1 MNGGNNILK
10 HKSKKVI
17 SLILCFSLLFIG
29 IGSLT
34 KSKAAVPTYT
44 DSGRQHTSKQILSD
58 YQYFTKSTFKA
69 GNHFVG
75 ALACGGTAY
84 FNSFGNGAI
93 VPSYIKHVL
102 HSGNYSGQYNSHYL
116 ANYPKYKNL
125 LKQPAYYKTII
136 TPNSSLTEYP
146 DKSGAYIDFKK
157 AFNSLK
163 AESKSLGKNS
173 SLILSNENLKW
184 AKIDNQSGYLLTIP
198 FSASVKSVYIP
209 HKVLYKADWIM
220 IDGVK
225 DLDELVSTEHIIT
238 IDKYNTLEIGSDYS
252 YVESGDYK
260 KAVFISTTNDDGKTF
275 SFSGSH
281 FVQKAYLLDDAH
293 GLKNLKKSETIEAG
307 QMDLSGMKL
316 IWNFPDND
324 FLTCKYLPGHVL
336 APNAFVT
343 INGGCFEGSYIA
355 DSILNYCAEGH
366 FYPYGEVPESPEE
379 PSTPPT
385 QAPTQA
391 PTQTSSPSEEPT
403 PDITPTETPST
414 APSATPSAITTPDV
428 TPSDTPS
435 PSPSVAPTPSEFPT
449 PSPSVAPTPSEVPT
463 PSPSVAPTPSE
474 VPTPSPSAAPTPS
487 EVPTPS
493 PSAVPTPSEVPTPS
507 PSAAPTPSEVPTL
520 SPPAAPTPTAAP
532 SPTPSVVPTPTPWNP
547 PPTTVTPTPNVT
559 VKPTASATPSATP
572 NVTVKPTTSA
582 APSATPNAT
591 VKPTA
596 SAAPSATPNATVKP
610 TTSAAPSATPN
621 ITVKPTA
628 SAAPSAT
635 PGATTTPTASAS
647 VAPSATPDATAK
659 PVIKAKYPPADEPEL
674 PSGQKGSP
682 STGEKNQTLP
692 FILITV
698 VSGLGILFF
707 GLKLAALKKK

>member
-136 TPNSSLTEYP
+136 IPNSSLTEYP
-146 DKSGAYIDFKK
+146 DKNGAYIDFNK

-163 AESKSLGKNS
+163 TESKSLGKNS

-336 APNAFVT
+336 APNALVT
-343 INGGCFEGSYIA
+343 INGGCFEGGYIA

-385 QAPTQA
+385 QT

-403 PDITPTETPST
+403 PDITPTKTPST
-414 APSATPSAITTPDV
+414 APSATPSAITTPDI
-428 TPSDTPS
+428 TPSNTPS
-435 PSPSVAPTPSEFPT
+435 
-449 PSPSVAPTPSEVPT
+449 

-474 VPTPSPSAAPTPS
+474 VPTPSPSA
-487 EVPTPS
+487 V
-493 PSAVPTPSEVPTPS
+493 
-507 PSAAPTPSEVPTL
+507 
-520 SPPAAPTPTAAP
+520 PTPTAAP

-547 PPTTVTPTPNVT
+547 PPATVTPTPNVT
-559 VKPTASATPSATP
+559 VKPTASAT
-572 NVTVKPTTSA
+572 
-582 APSATPNAT
+582 PSATPNAT

-610 TTSAAPSATPN
+610 T
-621 ITVKPTA
+621 A

-635 PGATTTPTASAS
+635 PGATTIPTASAS

>member
-10 HKSKKVI
+10 HKPKKVI

-173 SLILSNENLKW
+173 SLILSNKNLKW

-336 APNAFVT
+336 APNALVT
-343 INGGCFEGSYIA
+343 INGGCFEGGYIA

-385 QAPTQA
+385 QT

-403 PDITPTETPST
+403 PDITPTKTPST
-414 APSATPSAITTPDV
+414 APSATPSAITTPDI

-435 PSPSVAPTPSEFPT
+435 
-449 PSPSVAPTPSEVPT
+449 

-493 PSAVPTPSEVPTPS
+493 PSAVPTP
-507 PSAAPTPSEVPTL
+507 
-520 SPPAAPTPTAAP
+520 TAAP

-547 PPTTVTPTPNVT
+547 PPATVTPTPNVT
-559 VKPTASATPSATP
+559 VKPTASTTPSATP
-572 NVTVKPTTSA
+572 NATVKPTASA
-582 APSATPNAT
+582 TPSATPNAT

-596 SAAPSATPNATVKP
+596 SAAPSATPGAT
-610 TTSAAPSATPN
+610 TT
-621 ITVKPTA
+621 PTA
-628 SAAPSAT
+628 SAAPSATPGATTTPTASVTPSTT

>member
-1 MNGGNNILK
+1 MK

-44 DSGRQHTSKQILSD
+44 DSGRQHTLKQILSD
-58 YQYFTKSTFKA
+58 YQYFAKSTFKA

-75 ALACGGTAY
+75 ALACGGTAS

-146 DKSGAYIDFKK
+146 DKNGAYIDFKK

-238 IDKYNTLEIGSDYS
+238 IDKYNTLKIGSDYS

-385 QAPTQA
+385 QAPTQ
-391 PTQTSSPSEEPT
+391 TSSPSEEPT

-435 PSPSVAPTPSEFPT
+435 PSPSVAPTPSEVTT
-449 PSPSVAPTPSEVPT
+449 PSPSA
-463 PSPSVAPTPSE
+463 APTPSE

-493 PSAVPTPSEVPTPS
+493 S
-507 PSAAPTPSEVPTL
+507 PAAPTPTAAPSPTP
-520 SPPAAPTPTAAP
+520 SAVPTPTAAP

-547 PPTTVTPTPNVT
+547 PPTTVTPTPT
-559 VKPTASATPSATP
+559 ATIKPTTSAAPSATP
-572 NVTVKPTTSA
+572 TATIKPTTSA

-596 SAAPSATPNATVKP
+596 SAAPSATPGATTTP
-610 TTSAAPSATPN
+610 TTSVTPSTTPD
-621 ITVKPTA
+621 
-628 SAAPSAT
+628 
-635 PGATTTPTASAS
+635 ATTTPTASAS

-707 GLKLAALKKK
+707 GLKLAALKKNN

>member
-136 TPNSSLTEYP
+136 IPNSSLTEYP
-146 DKSGAYIDFKK
+146 DKNGAYIDFNK

-163 AESKSLGKNS
+163 TESKSLGKNS

-336 APNAFVT
+336 APNALVT
-343 INGGCFEGSYIA
+343 INGGCFEGGYIA

-385 QAPTQA
+385 QT

-403 PDITPTETPST
+403 PDITPTKTPST
-414 APSATPSAITTPDV
+414 APSATPSAITTPDI
-428 TPSDTPS
+428 TPSNTPS
-435 PSPSVAPTPSEFPT
+435 PSPSVTPTPSEI
-449 PSPSVAPTPSEVPT
+449 PT

-493 PSAVPTPSEVPTPS
+493 S
-507 PSAAPTPSEVPTL
+507 PAAPTPTAAPSPTP
-520 SPPAAPTPTAAP
+520 SAVPTPTAAP

-547 PPTTVTPTPNVT
+547 PPATVTPTPNVT

-572 NVTVKPTTSA
+572 NA
-582 APSATPNAT
+582 
-591 VKPTA
+591 
-596 SAAPSATPNATVKP
+596 
-610 TTSAAPSATPN
+610 
-621 ITVKPTA
+621 TVKPTA

>member
-157 AFNSLK
+157 AFNSLE

-385 QAPTQA
+385 QAPTQ
-391 PTQTSSPSEEPT
+391 TSSPSEEPT

-435 PSPSVAPTPSEFPT
+435 PSPSVTPTPSEI
-449 PSPSVAPTPSEVPT
+449 PT

-493 PSAVPTPSEVPTPS
+493 PSAVPTPSEFPTPS

-547 PPTTVTPTPNVT
+547 PPTTVTPTPT

-596 SAAPSATPNATVKP
+596 SAAPSATPV
-610 TTSAAPSATPN
+610 
-621 ITVKPTA
+621 
-628 SAAPSAT
+628 
-635 PGATTTPTASAS
+635 ATTTPTASAS

-707 GLKLAALKKK
+707 GLKLAALKKNN

>member
-336 APNAFVT
+336 APNALVT
-343 INGGCFEGSYIA
+343 INGGCFEGGYIA

-385 QAPTQA
+385 QT

-403 PDITPTETPST
+403 PDITPTKTPST
-414 APSATPSAITTPDV
+414 APSATPSAITTPDI

-435 PSPSVAPTPSEFPT
+435 

-474 VPTPSPSAAPTPS
+474 VPTPSPSA
-487 EVPTPS
+487 V
-493 PSAVPTPSEVPTPS
+493 
-507 PSAAPTPSEVPTL
+507 
-520 SPPAAPTPTAAP
+520 PTPTAAP

-547 PPTTVTPTPNVT
+547 PPATVTPTPNVT

-572 NVTVKPTTSA
+572 NATVKPTASA
-582 APSATPNAT
+582 TPSATPNAT

-596 SAAPSATPNATVKP
+596 SAAPSDTPNA
-610 TTSAAPSATPN
+610 
-621 ITVKPTA
+621 TVKPTA
-628 SAAPSAT
+628 SAAPSDTPNATVKPTASAAPSDT

-674 PSGQKGSP
+674 PLGQKGSP

>member
-69 GNHFVG
+69 DNHFVG

-146 DKSGAYIDFKK
+146 DKNGAYIDFKK

-366 FYPYGEVPESPEE
+366 FYPYEEVPESPEE
-379 PSTPPT
+379 PSTP
-385 QAPTQA
+385 PTQA

-435 PSPSVAPTPSEFPT
+435 PSPSVAPTPSEVT
-449 PSPSVAPTPSEVPT
+449 
-463 PSPSVAPTPSE
+463 
-474 VPTPSPSAAPTPS
+474 TPSPSAAPTPS

-493 PSAVPTPSEVPTPS
+493 PSAATTPSEVPTPS
-507 PSAAPTPSEVPTL
+507 HPAAPTPTAAPSPTP
-520 SPPAAPTPTAAP
+520 SAVPTPTAAP

-547 PPTTVTPTPNVT
+547 PPTTVTPTP
-559 VKPTASATPSATP
+559 TATI
-572 NVTVKPTTSA
+572 KPTTSA

-610 TTSAAPSATPN
+610 T
-621 ITVKPTA
+621 A

-635 PGATTTPTASAS
+635 PVATTTPTASAS

-707 GLKLAALKKK
+707 GLKLAALKKNN

>member
-1 MNGGNNILK
+1 
-10 HKSKKVI
+10 
-17 SLILCFSLLFIG
+17 
-29 IGSLT
+29 
-34 KSKAAVPTYT
+34 
-44 DSGRQHTSKQILSD
+44 
-58 YQYFTKSTFKA
+58 
-69 GNHFVG
+69 
-75 ALACGGTAY
+75 
-84 FNSFGNGAI
+84 
-93 VPSYIKHVL
+93 
-102 HSGNYSGQYNSHYL
+102 
-116 ANYPKYKNL
+116 
-125 LKQPAYYKTII
+125 
-136 TPNSSLTEYP
+136 
-146 DKSGAYIDFKK
+146 
-157 AFNSLK
+157 
-163 AESKSLGKNS
+163 
-173 SLILSNENLKW
+173 
-184 AKIDNQSGYLLTIP
+184 
-198 FSASVKSVYIP
+198 
-209 HKVLYKADWIM
+209 M

-336 APNAFVT
+336 APNALVT
-343 INGGCFEGSYIA
+343 INGGCFEGGYIA

-385 QAPTQA
+385 QT

-403 PDITPTETPST
+403 PDITPTKTPST
-414 APSATPSAITTPDV
+414 APSATPSAITTPDI

-435 PSPSVAPTPSEFPT
+435 
-449 PSPSVAPTPSEVPT
+449 

-493 PSAVPTPSEVPTPS
+493 PSAVPTP
-507 PSAAPTPSEVPTL
+507 
-520 SPPAAPTPTAAP
+520 TAAP

-547 PPTTVTPTPNVT
+547 PPATVTP
-559 VKPTASATPSATP
+559 
-572 NVTVKPTTSA
+572 
-582 APSATPNAT
+582 TPNAT

-596 SAAPSATPNATVKP
+596 SAAPSD
-610 TTSAAPSATPN
+610 
-621 ITVKPTA
+621 
-628 SAAPSAT
+628 T

>member
-69 GNHFVG
+69 DNHFVG

-146 DKSGAYIDFKK
+146 DKNGAYIDFKK

-163 AESKSLGKNS
+163 AESRSLGKNS

-184 AKIDNQSGYLLTIP
+184 TKIDNQSGYLLTIP

-260 KAVFISTTNDDGKTF
+260 KAIFISTTNDDGKTF

-343 INGGCFEGSYIA
+343 INGGCFEGGYIA

-366 FYPYGEVPESPEE
+366 FYPYGEVPESLEE
-379 PSTPPT
+379 PSTP
-385 QAPTQA
+385 PTQA

-435 PSPSVAPTPSEFPT
+435 PSPSVAPTPSE
-449 PSPSVAPTPSEVPT
+449 VPT
-463 PSPSVAPTPSE
+463 PSPSASPTPSE
-474 VPTPSPSAAPTPS
+474 VPTPSPSAAPTPTAAPS
-487 EVPTPS
+487 PT
-493 PSAVPTPSEVPTPS
+493 PSAVPTPTVTPSPTPS
-507 PSAAPTPSEVPTL
+507 AV
-520 SPPAAPTPTAAP
+520 PTPTAAP
-532 SPTPSVVPTPTPWNP
+532 SLTPSVVPTPTPWNPPPATVTPTPTPSVVPTPTPWNP
-547 PPTTVTPTPNVT
+547 PPATVTPTPTPT
-559 VKPTASATPSATP
+559 VKPTAS
-572 NVTVKPTTSA
+572 V

-596 SAAPSATPNATVKP
+596 SAAPSATPNATAK
-610 TTSAAPSATPN
+610 
-621 ITVKPTA
+621 
-628 SAAPSAT
+628 
-635 PGATTTPTASAS
+635 PTASAS

-707 GLKLAALKKK
+707 GLKLAALKKNN

>member
-10 HKSKKVI
+10 HKPKKVI

-173 SLILSNENLKW
+173 SLILSNKNLKW

-336 APNAFVT
+336 APNALVT
-343 INGGCFEGSYIA
+343 INGGCFEGGYIA

-385 QAPTQA
+385 QT

-403 PDITPTETPST
+403 PDITPTKTPST
-414 APSATPSAITTPDV
+414 APSATPSAITTPDI

-435 PSPSVAPTPSEFPT
+435 

-474 VPTPSPSAAPTPS
+474 VPTPSPSA
-487 EVPTPS
+487 V
-493 PSAVPTPSEVPTPS
+493 
-507 PSAAPTPSEVPTL
+507 
-520 SPPAAPTPTAAP
+520 PTPTAAP

-547 PPTTVTPTPNVT
+547 PPATVTPTPNVT
-559 VKPTASATPSATP
+559 VKPTASTTPSATP
-572 NVTVKPTTSA
+572 NATVKPTASA
-582 APSATPNAT
+582 TPSATPNAT

-596 SAAPSATPNATVKP
+596 SAAPSATPGAT
-610 TTSAAPSATPN
+610 TT
-621 ITVKPTA
+621 PTA
-628 SAAPSAT
+628 SVTPSTT

>member
-225 DLDELVSTEHIIT
+225 ELDELVSTEHIIT

-385 QAPTQA
+385 QAPTQ
-391 PTQTSSPSEEPT
+391 TSSPSEEPT

-435 PSPSVAPTPSEFPT
+435 PSPSVA
-449 PSPSVAPTPSEVPT
+449 
-463 PSPSVAPTPSE
+463 
-474 VPTPSPSAAPTPS
+474 
-487 EVPTPS
+487 
-493 PSAVPTPSEVPTPS
+493 PTPSEVPTPS

-547 PPTTVTPTPNVT
+547 PPTTVTPTPT

-582 APSATPNAT
+582 APSATPNA
-591 VKPTA
+591 
-596 SAAPSATPNATVKP
+596 
-610 TTSAAPSATPN
+610 
-621 ITVKPTA
+621 TVKPTA

-707 GLKLAALKKK
+707 GLKLAALKKNN

>member
-136 TPNSSLTEYP
+136 IPNSSLTEYP
-146 DKSGAYIDFKK
+146 DKNGAYIDFNK

-163 AESKSLGKNS
+163 TESKSLGKNS

-336 APNAFVT
+336 APNALVT
-343 INGGCFEGSYIA
+343 INGGCFEGGYIA

-385 QAPTQA
+385 QT

-403 PDITPTETPST
+403 PDITPTKTPST
-414 APSATPSAITTPDV
+414 APSATPSAITTPDI

-435 PSPSVAPTPSEFPT
+435 
-449 PSPSVAPTPSEVPT
+449 

-474 VPTPSPSAAPTPS
+474 VPTPSPSA
-487 EVPTPS
+487 V
-493 PSAVPTPSEVPTPS
+493 
-507 PSAAPTPSEVPTL
+507 
-520 SPPAAPTPTAAP
+520 PTPTAAP

-547 PPTTVTPTPNVT
+547 PPATVTPTPNVT
-559 VKPTASATPSATP
+559 VKPTASAT
-572 NVTVKPTTSA
+572 
-582 APSATPNAT
+582 PSATPNAT

-610 TTSAAPSATPN
+610 T
-621 ITVKPTA
+621 A

-635 PGATTTPTASAS
+635 PGATTIPTASAS

>member
-69 GNHFVG
+69 DNHFVG

-146 DKSGAYIDFKK
+146 DKNGAYIDFKK

-366 FYPYGEVPESPEE
+366 FYPYEEVPESPEE
-379 PSTPPT
+379 PSTP
-385 QAPTQA
+385 PTQA

-435 PSPSVAPTPSEFPT
+435 PSPSVAPTPSEVT
-449 PSPSVAPTPSEVPT
+449 
-463 PSPSVAPTPSE
+463 
-474 VPTPSPSAAPTPS
+474 TPSPSAAPTPS

-493 PSAVPTPSEVPTPS
+493 PSAATTPSEVPTPS
-507 PSAAPTPSEVPTL
+507 HPAAPTPTAAPSPTP
-520 SPPAAPTPTAAP
+520 SAVPTPTAAP

-547 PPTTVTPTPNVT
+547 PPTTVTPTP
-559 VKPTASATPSATP
+559 TATI
-572 NVTVKPTTSA
+572 KPTTSA

-596 SAAPSATPNATVKP
+596 SAAPSATPV
-610 TTSAAPSATPN
+610 
-621 ITVKPTA
+621 
-628 SAAPSAT
+628 
-635 PGATTTPTASAS
+635 ATTTPTASAS

-707 GLKLAALKKK
+707 GLKLAALKKNN

>member
-385 QAPTQA
+385 QAPTQ
-391 PTQTSSPSEEPT
+391 TSSPSEEPT

-449 PSPSVAPTPSEVPT
+449 PSPS
-463 PSPSVAPTPSE
+463 
-474 VPTPSPSAAPTPS
+474 AA
-487 EVPTPS
+487 
-493 PSAVPTPSEVPTPS
+493 PTPSEVPTPS

-547 PPTTVTPTPNVT
+547 PPTTVTPTPT

-707 GLKLAALKKK
+707 GLKLAALKKNN

>member
-336 APNAFVT
+336 APNALVT
-343 INGGCFEGSYIA
+343 INGGCFEGGYIA

-385 QAPTQA
+385 QT

-403 PDITPTETPST
+403 PDITPTKTPST
-414 APSATPSAITTPDV
+414 APSATPSAITTPDI

-435 PSPSVAPTPSEFPT
+435 
-449 PSPSVAPTPSEVPT
+449 

-493 PSAVPTPSEVPTPS
+493 PSAVPTP
-507 PSAAPTPSEVPTL
+507 
-520 SPPAAPTPTAAP
+520 TAAP

-547 PPTTVTPTPNVT
+547 PPATVTPTPNAT
-559 VKPTASATPSATP
+559 VKPTASAT
-572 NVTVKPTTSA
+572 
-582 APSATPNAT
+582 PSATPNAT

-596 SAAPSATPNATVKP
+596 SAAPSD
-610 TTSAAPSATPN
+610 
-621 ITVKPTA
+621 
-628 SAAPSAT
+628 T

>member
-385 QAPTQA
+385 QAPTQ
-391 PTQTSSPSEEPT
+391 TSSPSEEPT

-449 PSPSVAPTPSEVPT
+449 PSPSVAPTPSEF
-463 PSPSVAPTPSE
+463 
-474 VPTPSPSAAPTPS
+474 
-487 EVPTPS
+487 
-493 PSAVPTPSEVPTPS
+493 PTPS

-547 PPTTVTPTPNVT
+547 PPTTVTPTPT

-707 GLKLAALKKK
+707 GLKLAALKKNN

>member
-252 YVESGDYK
+252 YVESCDYK
-260 KAVFISTTNDDGKTF
+260 KAIFISTTNDDGKTF

-293 GLKNLKKSETIEAG
+293 GLKNLKKSKTIEAG

-343 INGGCFEGSYIA
+343 INGGCFEGGYIA

-366 FYPYGEVPESPEE
+366 FYPYG
-379 PSTPPT
+379 
-385 QAPTQA
+385 
-391 PTQTSSPSEEPT
+391 
-403 PDITPTETPST
+403 
-414 APSATPSAITTPDV
+414 
-428 TPSDTPS
+428 
-435 PSPSVAPTPSEFPT
+435 
-449 PSPSVAPTPSEVPT
+449 
-463 PSPSVAPTPSE
+463 
-474 VPTPSPSAAPTPS
+474 
-487 EVPTPS
+487 
-493 PSAVPTPSEVPTPS
+493 
-507 PSAAPTPSEVPTL
+507 
-520 SPPAAPTPTAAP
+520 
-532 SPTPSVVPTPTPWNP
+532 
-547 PPTTVTPTPNVT
+547 
-559 VKPTASATPSATP
+559 
-572 NVTVKPTTSA
+572 
-582 APSATPNAT
+582 
-591 VKPTA
+591 
-596 SAAPSATPNATVKP
+596 
-610 TTSAAPSATPN
+610 
-621 ITVKPTA
+621 
-628 SAAPSAT
+628 
-635 PGATTTPTASAS
+635 
-647 VAPSATPDATAK
+647 
-659 PVIKAKYPPADEPEL
+659 
-674 PSGQKGSP
+674 
-682 STGEKNQTLP
+682 
-692 FILITV
+692 
-698 VSGLGILFF
+698 
-707 GLKLAALKKK
+707 

>member
-69 GNHFVG
+69 DNHFVG

-136 TPNSSLTEYP
+136 IPNSSLTEYP
-146 DKSGAYIDFKK
+146 DKNGAYIDFNK

-163 AESKSLGKNS
+163 TESKSLGKNS

-336 APNAFVT
+336 APNALVT
-343 INGGCFEGSYIA
+343 INGGCFEGGYIA

-385 QAPTQA
+385 QT

-403 PDITPTETPST
+403 PDITPTKTPST
-414 APSATPSAITTPDV
+414 APSATPSAITTPDI
-428 TPSDTPS
+428 TPSNTPS
-435 PSPSVAPTPSEFPT
+435 PSPSVTPTPSEIPT

-493 PSAVPTPSEVPTPS
+493 PSAT
-507 PSAAPTPSEVPTL
+507 
-520 SPPAAPTPTAAP
+520 PTPTAAP

-547 PPTTVTPTPNVT
+547 PPATVTPTPNVT

-572 NVTVKPTTSA
+572 NATVKPTASA
-582 APSATPNAT
+582 TPSATPNAT

-596 SAAPSATPNATVKP
+596 SATPSATPNA
-610 TTSAAPSATPN
+610 
-621 ITVKPTA
+621 TVKPTA

-647 VAPSATPDATAK
+647 VAPSDTPDATAK

-674 PSGQKGSP
+674 PLGQKGSP

-707 GLKLAALKKK
+707 GLALRL

>member
-69 GNHFVG
+69 DNHFVG

-136 TPNSSLTEYP
+136 IPNSSLTEYP
-146 DKSGAYIDFKK
+146 DKNGAYIDFNK

-163 AESKSLGKNS
+163 TESKSLGKNS

-336 APNAFVT
+336 APNALVT
-343 INGGCFEGSYIA
+343 INGGCFEGGYIA

-385 QAPTQA
+385 QTS
-391 PTQTSSPSEEPT
+391 TQTSSPSEEPT
-403 PDITPTETPST
+403 PDITPTKTPST
-414 APSATPSAITTPDV
+414 APSATPSAITTPDI

-435 PSPSVAPTPSEFPT
+435 

-487 EVPTPS
+487 EDPTPS
-493 PSAVPTPSEVPTPS
+493 PSAV
-507 PSAAPTPSEVPTL
+507 
-520 SPPAAPTPTAAP
+520 PTPTAAP

-547 PPTTVTPTPNVT
+547 PPATVTPTPNVT

-572 NVTVKPTTSA
+572 NA
-582 APSATPNAT
+582 
-591 VKPTA
+591 
-596 SAAPSATPNATVKP
+596 
-610 TTSAAPSATPN
+610 
-621 ITVKPTA
+621 TVKPTA

-698 VSGLGILFF
+698 VSSLGILFF

>member
-449 PSPSVAPTPSEVPT
+449 PSPSVAPTPSEF
-463 PSPSVAPTPSE
+463 
-474 VPTPSPSAAPTPS
+474 PTPSPSAAT
-487 EVPTPS
+487 
-493 PSAVPTPSEVPTPS
+493 
-507 PSAAPTPSEVPTL
+507 TPSEVPTL

-547 PPTTVTPTPNVT
+547 PPTTVTPTPT

-572 NVTVKPTTSA
+572 NVTIKPTTSAAPSATPNATVKPTTSA

-596 SAAPSATPNATVKP
+596 SAAPSATPV
-610 TTSAAPSATPN
+610 
-621 ITVKPTA
+621 
-628 SAAPSAT
+628 
-635 PGATTTPTASAS
+635 ATTTPTASAS

>member
-75 ALACGGTAY
+75 ALACGGTAS

-146 DKSGAYIDFKK
+146 DKNGAYIDFNK

-163 AESKSLGKNS
+163 TESKSLGKNS

-463 PSPSVAPTPSE
+463 PSPS
-474 VPTPSPSAAPTPS
+474 AA
-487 EVPTPS
+487 
-493 PSAVPTPSEVPTPS
+493 PTPSEVPTPS

-547 PPTTVTPTPNVT
+547 PPTTVTPTPT

-582 APSATPNAT
+582 APSATPNA
-591 VKPTA
+591 
-596 SAAPSATPNATVKP
+596 
-610 TTSAAPSATPN
+610 
-621 ITVKPTA
+621 TVKPTA

>member
-336 APNAFVT
+336 APNALVT
-343 INGGCFEGSYIA
+343 INGGCFEGGYIA

-385 QAPTQA
+385 Q
-391 PTQTSSPSEEPT
+391 TSSPSEEPT
-403 PDITPTETPST
+403 PDITPTKTPST
-414 APSATPSAITTPDV
+414 APSATPSAITTPDI

-435 PSPSVAPTPSEFPT
+435 

-493 PSAVPTPSEVPTPS
+493 PSAVPTP
-507 PSAAPTPSEVPTL
+507 
-520 SPPAAPTPTAAP
+520 TAAP

-547 PPTTVTPTPNVT
+547 PPTTVTPTPT

-582 APSATPNAT
+582 TPSATPNATVKPTASATPSATPKATVKPTASAAPSATPNAT

-596 SAAPSATPNATVKP
+596 SAAPSATP
-610 TTSAAPSATPN
+610 
-621 ITVKPTA
+621 
-628 SAAPSAT
+628 
-635 PGATTTPTASAS
+635 GATTIPIASAS

>member
-157 AFNSLK
+157 AFNSLE

-435 PSPSVAPTPSEFPT
+435 PSPSVAPTPSE
-449 PSPSVAPTPSEVPT
+449 
-463 PSPSVAPTPSE
+463 
-474 VPTPSPSAAPTPS
+474 
-487 EVPTPS
+487 
-493 PSAVPTPSEVPTPS
+493 VPTPS

-547 PPTTVTPTPNVT
+547 PPATVTPTPT

-659 PVIKAKYPPADEPEL
+659 PVIKAKYPPADKPEL

>member
-69 GNHFVG
+69 DNHFVG

-136 TPNSSLTEYP
+136 IPNSSLTEYP
-146 DKSGAYIDFKK
+146 DKNGAYIDFNK

-163 AESKSLGKNS
+163 TESKSLGKNS

-336 APNAFVT
+336 APNALVT
-343 INGGCFEGSYIA
+343 INGGCFEGGYIA

-385 QAPTQA
+385 QT

-403 PDITPTETPST
+403 PDITPTKTPST
-414 APSATPSAITTPDV
+414 APSATPSAITTPDI

-435 PSPSVAPTPSEFPT
+435 
-449 PSPSVAPTPSEVPT
+449 

-493 PSAVPTPSEVPTPS
+493 PSAVPTP
-507 PSAAPTPSEVPTL
+507 
-520 SPPAAPTPTAAP
+520 TAAP
-532 SPTPSVVPTPTPWNP
+532 SPPPSVVPTPTPWNP
-547 PPTTVTPTPNVT
+547 PPATVTPTPNVT
-559 VKPTASATPSATP
+559 VKPTASTTPSATP
-572 NVTVKPTTSA
+572 NATVKPTASA
-582 APSATPNAT
+582 TPSATPNAT

-596 SAAPSATPNATVKP
+596 SAAPSATPGAT
-610 TTSAAPSATPN
+610 TT
-621 ITVKPTA
+621 PTA
-628 SAAPSAT
+628 SVTPSTT

>member
-58 YQYFTKSTFKA
+58 YQYFAKSTFKA

-75 ALACGGTAY
+75 ALACGGTAS

-146 DKSGAYIDFKK
+146 DKNGAYIDFKK

-184 AKIDNQSGYLLTIP
+184 AKIDNQSGYLLTVP

-366 FYPYGEVPESPEE
+366 FYPYEEVPESPEE

-449 PSPSVAPTPSEVPT
+449 PSPSVAPTPSEF
-463 PSPSVAPTPSE
+463 
-474 VPTPSPSAAPTPS
+474 PTPSPSAAT
-487 EVPTPS
+487 
-493 PSAVPTPSEVPTPS
+493 
-507 PSAAPTPSEVPTL
+507 TPSEVPTL

-547 PPTTVTPTPNVT
+547 PPTTVTPTPT

-572 NVTVKPTTSA
+572 NVTIKPTTSA

-596 SAAPSATPNATVKP
+596 SAAPSATPV
-610 TTSAAPSATPN
+610 
-621 ITVKPTA
+621 
-628 SAAPSAT
+628 
-635 PGATTTPTASAS
+635 ATTTPTASAS

>member
-136 TPNSSLTEYP
+136 IPNSSLTEYP
-146 DKSGAYIDFKK
+146 DKNGAYIDFNK

-163 AESKSLGKNS
+163 TESKSLGKNS

-336 APNAFVT
+336 APNALVT
-343 INGGCFEGSYIA
+343 INGGCFEGGYIA

-385 QAPTQA
+385 QT

-403 PDITPTETPST
+403 PDITPTKTPST
-414 APSATPSAITTPDV
+414 APSATPSAITTPDI

-435 PSPSVAPTPSEFPT
+435 
-449 PSPSVAPTPSEVPT
+449 

-493 PSAVPTPSEVPTPS
+493 PSAVPTP
-507 PSAAPTPSEVPTL
+507 
-520 SPPAAPTPTAAP
+520 TAAP

-547 PPTTVTPTPNVT
+547 PPATVTPTPNVT

-572 NVTVKPTTSA
+572 NATVKPTASA
-582 APSATPNAT
+582 TPSATPNAT

-596 SAAPSATPNATVKP
+596 SAAPSATPGAT
-610 TTSAAPSATPN
+610 TT
-621 ITVKPTA
+621 PTA
-628 SAAPSAT
+628 SVTPSTT
-635 PGATTTPTASAS
+635 PDATTTPTASAS

-682 STGEKNQTLP
+682 STGEKNNSLP
-692 FILITV
+692 FIVTLV
-698 VSGLGILFF
+698 LSGAGIIFF
-707 GLKLAALKKK
+707 GGRAYLISRTKKTDI

>member
-449 PSPSVAPTPSEVPT
+449 PSPSVAPTPSEF
-463 PSPSVAPTPSE
+463 
-474 VPTPSPSAAPTPS
+474 PTPSPSAAT
-487 EVPTPS
+487 
-493 PSAVPTPSEVPTPS
+493 
-507 PSAAPTPSEVPTL
+507 TPSEVPTL

-547 PPTTVTPTPNVT
+547 PPTTVTPTPT

-572 NVTVKPTTSA
+572 NVTIKPTTSA

-596 SAAPSATPNATVKP
+596 SAAPSATPV
-610 TTSAAPSATPN
+610 
-621 ITVKPTA
+621 
-628 SAAPSAT
+628 
-635 PGATTTPTASAS
+635 ATTTPTASAS

-682 STGEKNQTLP
+682 STGEK
-692 FILITV
+692 IKHYHYIDY
-698 VSGLGILFF
+698 SGFRF
-707 GLKLAALKKK
+707 RYFVFRS

>member
-336 APNAFVT
+336 APNALVT
-343 INGGCFEGSYIA
+343 INGGCFEGGYIA

-385 QAPTQA
+385 QT

-403 PDITPTETPST
+403 PDITPTKTPST
-414 APSATPSAITTPDV
+414 APSATPSAITTPDI
-428 TPSDTPS
+428 TPSNTPS
-435 PSPSVAPTPSEFPT
+435 PSPSVTPTPSEIPT

-463 PSPSVAPTPSE
+463 PSPSVAPTPSD
-474 VPTPSPSAAPTPS
+474 
-487 EVPTPS
+487 VPTPS
-493 PSAVPTPSEVPTPS
+493 PSAV
-507 PSAAPTPSEVPTL
+507 
-520 SPPAAPTPTAAP
+520 PTPTAAP

-547 PPTTVTPTPNVT
+547 PPATVTPTPNVT

-572 NVTVKPTTSA
+572 N
-582 APSATPNAT
+582 AT

-596 SAAPSATPNATVKP
+596 SV
-610 TTSAAPSATPN
+610 
-621 ITVKPTA
+621 
-628 SAAPSAT
+628 APSAT

-647 VAPSATPDATAK
+647 VAPSVTPDATAK
-659 PVIKAKYPPADEPEL
+659 PVINAKYPPADEPEL

>member
-136 TPNSSLTEYP
+136 IPNSSLTEYP
-146 DKSGAYIDFKK
+146 DKNGAYIDFNK

-163 AESKSLGKNS
+163 TESKSLGKNS

-336 APNAFVT
+336 APNALVT
-343 INGGCFEGSYIA
+343 INGGCFEGGYIA

-385 QAPTQA
+385 QT

-403 PDITPTETPST
+403 PDITPTKTPST
-414 APSATPSAITTPDV
+414 APSATPSAITTPDI

-435 PSPSVAPTPSEFPT
+435 
-449 PSPSVAPTPSEVPT
+449 

-493 PSAVPTPSEVPTPS
+493 PSAVPTP
-507 PSAAPTPSEVPTL
+507 
-520 SPPAAPTPTAAP
+520 TAAP

-547 PPTTVTPTPNVT
+547 PPATVTPTPNAT
-559 VKPTASATPSATP
+559 VKPTASAT
-572 NVTVKPTTSA
+572 
-582 APSATPNAT
+582 PSATPNAT

-596 SAAPSATPNATVKP
+596 SAAPSDTPNA
-610 TTSAAPSATPN
+610 
-621 ITVKPTA
+621 TVKPTA
-628 SAAPSAT
+628 SAAPSDTPNATVKPTASAAPSDT

-707 GLKLAALKKK
+707 GLKLAALKKNN

>member
-336 APNAFVT
+336 APNALVT
-343 INGGCFEGSYIA
+343 INGGCFEGGYIA

-385 QAPTQA
+385 QT

-403 PDITPTETPST
+403 PDITPTKTPST
-414 APSATPSAITTPDV
+414 APSATPSAITTPDI
-428 TPSDTPS
+428 TPSNTPS
-435 PSPSVAPTPSEFPT
+435 PSPSVTPTPSEI
-449 PSPSVAPTPSEVPT
+449 PT

-493 PSAVPTPSEVPTPS
+493 PSAT
-507 PSAAPTPSEVPTL
+507 
-520 SPPAAPTPTAAP
+520 PTPTAAP

-547 PPTTVTPTPNVT
+547 PPATVTPTPNVT

-572 NVTVKPTTSA
+572 NATVKPTASA
-582 APSATPNAT
+582 TPSATPNAT

-596 SAAPSATPNATVKP
+596 SAAPSATPGAT
-610 TTSAAPSATPN
+610 TT
-621 ITVKPTA
+621 PTA
-628 SAAPSAT
+628 SAAPSATPGATTTPTASVTPSTT

>member
-385 QAPTQA
+385 QAPTQ
-391 PTQTSSPSEEPT
+391 TSSPSEEPT

-449 PSPSVAPTPSEVPT
+449 PSPSAAPTPSEF
-463 PSPSVAPTPSE
+463 
-474 VPTPSPSAAPTPS
+474 PTPSPSAAPTPS

-493 PSAVPTPSEVPTPS
+493 PSAVPTP
-507 PSAAPTPSEVPTL
+507 
-520 SPPAAPTPTAAP
+520 TAAP

-547 PPTTVTPTPNVT
+547 PPATVTPTPNVT

-572 NVTVKPTTSA
+572 NATVKPTASA
-582 APSATPNAT
+582 TPSATPNAT

-707 GLKLAALKKK
+707 GLKLAALKKNN

>member
-336 APNAFVT
+336 APNALVT
-343 INGGCFEGSYIA
+343 INGGCFEGGYIA

-385 QAPTQA
+385 QT

-403 PDITPTETPST
+403 PDITPTKTPST
-414 APSATPSAITTPDV
+414 APSATPSAITTPDI
-428 TPSDTPS
+428 TPSNTPS
-435 PSPSVAPTPSEFPT
+435 PSPSVTPTPSEI
-449 PSPSVAPTPSEVPT
+449 PT

-493 PSAVPTPSEVPTPS
+493 PSAT
-507 PSAAPTPSEVPTL
+507 
-520 SPPAAPTPTAAP
+520 PTPTAAP

-547 PPTTVTPTPNVT
+547 PPATVTPTPNVT

-572 NVTVKPTTSA
+572 NA
-582 APSATPNAT
+582 
-591 VKPTA
+591 
-596 SAAPSATPNATVKP
+596 
-610 TTSAAPSATPN
+610 
-621 ITVKPTA
+621 TVKPTA

-674 PSGQKGSP
+674 PLGQKGSP

>member
-336 APNAFVT
+336 APNALVT
-343 INGGCFEGSYIA
+343 INGGCFEGGYIA

-385 QAPTQA
+385 QT

-403 PDITPTETPST
+403 PDITPTKTPST
-414 APSATPSAITTPDV
+414 APSATPSAITTPDI

-435 PSPSVAPTPSEFPT
+435 
-449 PSPSVAPTPSEVPT
+449 

-493 PSAVPTPSEVPTPS
+493 PSAVPTP
-507 PSAAPTPSEVPTL
+507 
-520 SPPAAPTPTAAP
+520 TAAP

-547 PPTTVTPTPNVT
+547 PPATVTPTPT

-572 NVTVKPTTSA
+572 NV
-582 APSATPNAT
+582 
-591 VKPTA
+591 
-596 SAAPSATPNATVKP
+596 TVKP

-707 GLKLAALKKK
+707 GLKLAALKKNN

>member
-336 APNAFVT
+336 APNALVT
-343 INGGCFEGSYIA
+343 INGGCFEGGYIA

-385 QAPTQA
+385 QT

-403 PDITPTETPST
+403 PDITPTKTPST
-414 APSATPSAITTPDV
+414 APSATPSAITTPDI

-435 PSPSVAPTPSEFPT
+435 
-449 PSPSVAPTPSEVPT
+449 

-474 VPTPSPSAAPTPS
+474 VPTPSPSA
-487 EVPTPS
+487 V
-493 PSAVPTPSEVPTPS
+493 
-507 PSAAPTPSEVPTL
+507 
-520 SPPAAPTPTAAP
+520 PTPTAAP

-547 PPTTVTPTPNVT
+547 PPATVTPTPNVT
-559 VKPTASATPSATP
+559 VKPTASTTPSATP
-572 NVTVKPTTSA
+572 NATVKPTASA
-582 APSATPNAT
+582 TPSATPNAT

-596 SAAPSATPNATVKP
+596 SAAPSATPGAT
-610 TTSAAPSATPN
+610 TT
-621 ITVKPTA
+621 PTA
-628 SAAPSAT
+628 SVTPSTT

>member
-336 APNAFVT
+336 APNALVT
-343 INGGCFEGSYIA
+343 INGGCFEGGYIA

-385 QAPTQA
+385 QT

-403 PDITPTETPST
+403 PDITPTKTPST
-414 APSATPSAITTPDV
+414 APSATPSAITTPDI

-435 PSPSVAPTPSEFPT
+435 PSPSVA
-449 PSPSVAPTPSEVPT
+449 
-463 PSPSVAPTPSE
+463 
-474 VPTPSPSAAPTPS
+474 
-487 EVPTPS
+487 
-493 PSAVPTPSEVPTPS
+493 PTPSEVPTPS

-596 SAAPSATPNATVKP
+596 SAAPSATPN
-610 TTSAAPSATPN
+610 

-707 GLKLAALKKK
+707 GLKLAALKKNN

>member
-69 GNHFVG
+69 DNHFVG

-146 DKSGAYIDFKK
+146 DKNGAYIDFKK

-163 AESKSLGKNS
+163 AESRSLGKNS

-260 KAVFISTTNDDGKTF
+260 KAIFISTTNDDGKTF

-343 INGGCFEGSYIA
+343 INGGCFEGGYIA
-355 DSILNYCAEGH
+355 DSILNHCAEGH

-435 PSPSVAPTPSEFPT
+435 PSPSVAPTPSE
-449 PSPSVAPTPSEVPT
+449 VPT
-463 PSPSVAPTPSE
+463 PSPSASPTPSE

-493 PSAVPTPSEVPTPS
+493 PSA
-507 PSAAPTPSEVPTL
+507 
-520 SPPAAPTPTAAP
+520 APTPTAAP
-532 SPTPSVVPTPTPWNP
+532 SPTPSAAPTPTAAPTLTPSVVPTPTPWNP
-547 PPTTVTPTPNVT
+547 PPATVTPTPT

-596 SAAPSATPNATVKP
+596 SAAPSATP
-610 TTSAAPSATPN
+610 
-621 ITVKPTA
+621 
-628 SAAPSAT
+628 
-635 PGATTTPTASAS
+635 GATTTPTTS
-647 VAPSATPDATAK
+647 VTPPTTPDATAK

-707 GLKLAALKKK
+707 GLKLAALKKNN

>member
-449 PSPSVAPTPSEVPT
+449 PSPS
-463 PSPSVAPTPSE
+463 
-474 VPTPSPSAAPTPS
+474 
-487 EVPTPS
+487 
-493 PSAVPTPSEVPTPS
+493 
-507 PSAAPTPSEVPTL
+507 AAPTPSEVPTL

-547 PPTTVTPTPNVT
+547 PPTTVTPTPT

-621 ITVKPTA
+621 ATVKPTA

-635 PGATTTPTASAS
+635 PVATTTPTASAS

-707 GLKLAALKKK
+707 GLKLAALKKNN

>member
-385 QAPTQA
+385 QAPTQ
-391 PTQTSSPSEEPT
+391 TSSPSEEPT

-435 PSPSVAPTPSEFPT
+435 PSPSVA
-449 PSPSVAPTPSEVPT
+449 
-463 PSPSVAPTPSE
+463 
-474 VPTPSPSAAPTPS
+474 
-487 EVPTPS
+487 
-493 PSAVPTPSEVPTPS
+493 PTPSEVPTPS

-547 PPTTVTPTPNVT
+547 PPTTVTPTPT

-610 TTSAAPSATPN
+610 TTSAAPSATPNITVKPTASAAPSATPN

-707 GLKLAALKKK
+707 GLKLAALKKNN

>member
-1 MNGGNNILK
+1 MK

-336 APNAFVT
+336 APNALVT
-343 INGGCFEGSYIA
+343 INGGCFEGGYIA

-385 QAPTQA
+385 QT

-403 PDITPTETPST
+403 PDITPTKTPST
-414 APSATPSAITTPDV
+414 APSATPSAITTPDI

-435 PSPSVAPTPSEFPT
+435 
-449 PSPSVAPTPSEVPT
+449 

-493 PSAVPTPSEVPTPS
+493 PSAVPTP
-507 PSAAPTPSEVPTL
+507 
-520 SPPAAPTPTAAP
+520 TAAP
-532 SPTPSVVPTPTPWNP
+532 SPTSSVVPTPTPWNP
-547 PPTTVTPTPNVT
+547 PPATVTPTPNVT

-572 NVTVKPTTSA
+572 NATVKPTASA
-582 APSATPNAT
+582 TPSATPNAT

-596 SAAPSATPNATVKP
+596 SAAPSATPGAT
-610 TTSAAPSATPN
+610 TT
-621 ITVKPTA
+621 PTA
-628 SAAPSAT
+628 SVTPSTT
-635 PGATTTPTASAS
+635 PDATTTPTASAS